1 MEDLKELMTKM
12 EEVAG
17 KIDEAAKAGQS
28 VAELEKKMNAMSEQ
42 YTALKQEMSEIRVAK
57 SNKKGSVPG
66 LEEEAKKFSLMRAIN
81 AIATKNWKNAEFERE
96 VFLHTSE
103 VNKDMST
110 ETDTAGGYVVPT
122 QVLSDFVE
130 LLRANLIV
138 RQLGATYIDGL
149 MGSPVEMPGQ
159 AGGATIY
166 WLGEDNPTGI
176 TSSDLSLKQNQMTP
190 HMAAALVKLSNRL
203 LRMSNPGIEGLIR
216 QDVSLAMADAI
227 DQAVL
232 VGAGANGQPLGLL
245 NVPGILTHDLSSV
258 TAKPGIWAELY
269 ELENKLAEANSL
281 RGKLG
286 FAWHPRVKKMLSQ
299 ARIDAVSAADEAGAF
314 VANPLTSSQ
323 LASYVGYPF
332 ASTTNLPIT
341 SGSPDSCSV
350 LFGNWAEMIVGTWQG
365 ITIMASQEADTAFAK
380 NQTWVRIITEVDCMV
395 RHPESFCHGFTLD
408 ATL

>member
-1 MEDLKELMTKM
+1 MDELKELMKKM
-12 EEVAG
+12 EDVAG
-17 KIDEAAKAGQS
+17 KIDAATKTGES
-28 VAELEKKMNAMSEQ
+28 VVELQKKLDAMSES
-42 YTALKQEMSEIRVAK
+42 YTELKQELSELRVAK
-57 SNKKGSVPG
+57 STKKGSVPG
-66 LEEEAKKFSLMRAIN
+66 LENEEKKFSLIRAIN

-96 VFLHTSE
+96 VFQHTSD

-110 ETDTAGGYVVPT
+110 EVDSAGGYVVPV

-149 MGSPVEMPGQ
+149 VGSPVEMPGQ
-159 AGGATIY
+159 AGGATVY

-176 TSSDLSLKQNQMTP
+176 PSSDLSLKQNQMQP

-227 DQAVL
+227 DKAVL
-232 VGAGANGQPLGLL
+232 LGPGTGGEPMGVL
-245 NVPGILTHDLSSV
+245 NTAGILTHDLSGV
-258 TAKPGIWAELY
+258 AAKPEIWAELY
-269 ELENKLAEANSL
+269 ELENKLAEAKAL
-281 RGKLG
+281 KGKLG

-299 ARIDAVSAADEAGAF
+299 ARIDAVTAADEAGAF

-341 SGSPDSCSV
+341 SGSPDTVSV
-350 LFGNWAEMIVGTWQG
+350 LFGNWAELIVGTWAG
-365 ITIMASQEADTAFAK
+365 LTIMASQEADTAFAK

-395 RHPESFCHGFTLD
+395 RHPESFCHGFTLS
-408 ATL
+408 AIL